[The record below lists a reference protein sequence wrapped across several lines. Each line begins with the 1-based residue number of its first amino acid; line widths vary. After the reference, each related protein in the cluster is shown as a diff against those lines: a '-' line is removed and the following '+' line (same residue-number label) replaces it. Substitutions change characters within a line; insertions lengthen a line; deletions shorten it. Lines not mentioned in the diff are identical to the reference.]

1 MGNEKKINSQI
12 IKFVDDNTKELVSA
26 YRVFQKK
33 DGSNLVFI
41 LYQKMPIHPSKSCLS
56 NC

>member
-33 DGSNLVFI
+33 DGSD
-41 LYQKMPIHPSKSCLS
+41 YKQT
-56 NC
+56 